1 MAKKSEITEFDTKT
15 IIELGIGSIGKI
27 KILKALA
34 EENKMVTIYLLHK
47 KTGLK
52 RENIKRN
59 LEDLITIG
67 WVLAKKMVN
76 TMYILNRDNEYVK
89 NTLIFFANIGY
100 IEQ

>member
-1 MAKKSEITEFDTKT
+1 LAKKSEMTELDTKT

-34 EENKMVTIYLLHK
+34 EENKMVTIYVLHK

-59 LEDLITIG
+59 LKDLITIG

-76 TMYILNRDNEYVK
+76 IMYILNRENEYVQ
-89 NTLIFFANIGY
+89 NILIFFANIGY